1 MNKGNV
7 EMDPVDRS
15 ILETYDELKREV
27 LDLHSLFELAGGHAP
42 VERLAVL
49 DHVGQLVTQG
59 LLRPGDGGDFYERTE
74 DGRLAVAGPLDV
86 TLYTRDGC
94 PLCDAALAAMT
105 PLLAEFGAT
114 LHEVNIDRDATLREE
129 YTNDVPVIL
138 LGQQEVARHRLD
150 AVAFRRALE
159 QAKT

>member
-74 DGRLAVAGPLDV
+74 DGRL
-86 TLYTRDGC
+86 GC

-159 QAKT
+159 QAKK